1 MSEAPAMVDEHV
13 PYSLGAPLVP
23 PTPSP
28 PPRHDLSFPPRSI
41 PATFLAVAMLVAAT
55 VLPAPTL
62 ALASSSMLAA
72 PQHIL
77 TSLPHHTTTG

>member
-13 PYSLGAPLVP
+13 PYSLGAPLVL
-23 PTPSP
+23 TPSL
-28 PPRHDLSFPPRSI
+28 PPRHDLSFPPRPI

-62 ALASSSMLAA
+62 ALASSCMLAA
-72 PQHIL
+72 PRRIL